1 MRWEQ
6 NNRKTFRS
14 ALMLGAAAT
23 LLWAAPASAQSRQA
37 YSIPSGDA
45 AAAVQRLAVQS
56 GLQIMA
62 PDDDLS
68 GVTTNRVTGSFTPVE
83 ALRRMLAGKGL
94 EVIQK
99 GNVVVIRRA
108 APASEPSEP
117 SEAASGPE
125 QRDAE
130 DIVVTGSRIERAG
143 FDTLQAASATDAA
156 EIRRRSYTNALEV
169 LQDTPGFAPAASS
182 QIGTAQGN
190 LGIAQSFADF
200 FGLGSQRTL
209 TLVNGRRFVSSN
221 TVSGNGESASPGS
234 QVDLNLIPVGLIE
247 RIETVAIGGAPVYG
261 SDAIAGTVN
270 VILKQ
275 DYEGLQLTGQASLSD
290 RGDAANQMVR
300 GLVGRNFDDGR
311 GNIVLA
317 GEYVRQEGMVLADR
331 MPFRFLAPS
340 GNSDRT
346 DGIPAQ
352 QVVEALRYAALTDG
366 GLPYSA
372 GVPMAATYLRNS
384 AGQPVMFGPNGDLV
398 PFTIGAPFPGSST
411 QGIPIFADGGD
422 GLDPAR
428 YTSLLSPNERYL
440 FNVIG
445 NYDLSDSVNFFVEG
459 SYAHTSGTKLSDL
472 FQYAAPNILGGPA
485 ITVRADNPFL
495 SQQAR
500 GIIAANGLTSFQINR
515 NFNDVIDRRPAK
527 TELDVFRIVAGFKGD
542 FTVGDQKW
550 NWDASYNY
558 GRSRNRSEFNQINL
572 TRLINAIDAVSDS
585 SGNIVCRVGG
595 DCVPL
600 NIFGENAASDAAV
613 DYVVDKG
620 VGISRNSMEV
630 FSANL
635 GGKLPFGV
643 AEPIAFSLGVEHRTE
658 KGSFSG
664 NDIINAGI
672 TLLNGALQY
681 PDAPVGGFNTDEI
694 YGEIVAPLVS
704 DAMNLPLVR
713 SLQAE
718 GAVRYV
724 DHSVAGGD
732 ITWSLG
738 ARLQPRLGG
747 ILDGITFR
755 GVYTR
760 AIRNPSIVELFLSP
774 TPSVLSANDVCSAS
788 RVNSGPNPEVR
799 RANCAAAL
807 TAVGAAP
814 PGSFVATTNG
824 ASPFGVLTGNANL
837 DNETARS
844 YSFGLTYQPPAV
856 PGLRMAV
863 DYSHIRLRNAISEF
877 DLRTSQAACY
887 DSPAFPN
894 EPACQAFSR
903 LTAAQ
908 AAQQSAA
915 TGRQRIAGDIADGFT
930 STYYNSASRDFAGII
945 GEIDYRFGV
954 PNIAGD
960 EPGELRL
967 GVKAFHIA
975 HFRTQ
980 TSGGS
985 PVIEN
990 AGTLGSPKWDV
1001 NARIG
1006 YSFHPFDFDVQVLW
1020 TSKSVRDN
1028 NATIEDTPVNDFPAY
1043 TLVNTTFGVEVADGF
1058 ALQFSVRNLFDRK
1071 VPYAATVSRSFSVFD
1086 PIGRTFTARAMV
1098 NF

>member
-1 MRWEQ
+1 MRWERT
-6 NNRKTFRS
+6 NRRHS
-14 ALMLGAAAT
+14 RVALMMGAAAT
-23 LLWAAPASAQSRQA
+23 LLWAVPAAAQGKQNF
-37 YSIPSGDA
+37 SIPAGDA
-45 AAAVQRLAVQS
+45 AASVQRLAIQS
-56 GLQIMA
+56 GLQVMA
-62 PDDDLS
+62 PDADLT
-68 GVTTNRVTGSFTPVE
+68 GITTNRVSGSFTPVE

-94 EVIQK
+94 EVVQN
-99 GNVVVIRRA
+99 GNVIVIRRA
-108 APASEPSEP
+108 GESSAAPTGSEIV
-117 SEAASGPE
+117 G
-125 QRDAE
+125 E
-130 DIVVTGSRIERAG
+130 DIIVTGSRIERVG
-143 FDTLQAASATDAA
+143 FDTLQSATVTDSA
-156 EIRRRSYTNALEV
+156 EIRRRSYTNALEA

-234 QVDLNLIPVGLIE
+234 QVDLNLIPVGLID

-275 DYEGLQLTGQASLSD
+275 DYDGIQLTGQASLSE

-300 GLVGRNFDDGR
+300 GLFGRNFAEGR
-311 GNIVLA
+311 GNIVLS

-331 MPFRFLAPS
+331 LPFRFLTPS
-340 GNSDRT
+340 GNTDRT

-352 QVVEALRYAALTDG
+352 QVVDALRYAALTDG
-366 GLPYSA
+366 GLPYTA
-372 GVPMAATYLRNS
+372 GAPMAATYLRNA
-384 AGQPVMFGPNGDLV
+384 AGQPVMFGPSGDLV
-398 PFTIGAPFPGSST
+398 PFVIGAPFPGSST

-422 GLDPAR
+422 GVDPAR

-445 NYDLSDSVNFFVEG
+445 NYDVADRINLFVEG

-472 FQYAAPNILGGPA
+472 FQFAAPGILGGPA
-485 ITVRADNPFL
+485 ITIQADNAFL
-495 SQQAR
+495 TPQAR
-500 GIIAANGLTSFQINR
+500 GIIAANGLTSFRVNR
-515 NFNDVIDRRPAK
+515 NFNDVIDRKPAK
-527 TELDVFRIVAGFKGD
+527 TELDVYRIVAGFKGD
-542 FTVGDQKW
+542 FDVGDQAW

-558 GRSRNRSEFNQINL
+558 GHSRNRSEFNQINL
-572 TRLINAIDAVSDS
+572 TRLINAIDAVTDT
-585 SGNIVCRVGG
+585 SGRITCRVGG

-600 NIFGENAASDAAV
+600 NIFGDNAASDAAV
-613 DYVVDKG
+613 DYVVEQG
-620 VGISRNSMEV
+620 IGISKNSMEV

-635 GGKLPFGV
+635 GGKLPFGI
-643 AEPIAFSLGVEHRTE
+643 AEPIAFSIGYEHRTE

-664 NDIINAGI
+664 NDIINAGLS
-672 TLLNGALQY
+672 LLNGALQY
-681 PDAPVGGFNTDEI
+681 PDAPEGKFNTDEV
-694 YGEIVAPLVS
+694 YGEVVVPLIS
-704 DAMNLPLVR
+704 DAADVPLIR
-713 SLQAE
+713 TFQAE
-718 GAVRYV
+718 GAIRYV
-724 DHSVAGGD
+724 HHSVSGGD
-732 ITWSLG
+732 VTWSAG

-747 ILDGITFR
+747 LLDGITFR

-774 TPSVLSANDVCSAS
+774 TPSVISANDVCSAS
-788 RVNSGPNPEVR
+788 RVGAGPNPDVR

-807 TAVGAAP
+807 AAVGAPAP
-814 PGSFVATTNG
+814 GAFVATTNG

-837 DNETARS
+837 ENETARS

-863 DYSHIRLRNAISEF
+863 DYSRIKLRNAISEF

-887 DSPAFPN
+887 DSPAFPG

-908 AAQQSAA
+908 AAAQSAA

-930 STYYNSASRDFAGII
+930 ATYYNSASRDFSGII
-945 GEIDYRFGV
+945 GEIDYRFAV
-954 PNIAGD
+954 PNIAGA
-960 EPGELRL
+960 EPGMLRL

-985 PVIEN
+985 PVVEN
-990 AGTLGSPKWDV
+990 AGTQGSPKWDV

-1006 YSFHPFDFDVQVLW
+1006 YAFHPFDFDLQLLW
-1020 TSKSVRDN
+1020 TSKSVRSN
-1028 NATIEDTPVNDFPAY
+1028 NETIEDTPVNDFPAY
-1043 TLVNTTFGVEVADGF
+1043 TLVNTTLGMEVADGF

-1071 VPYAATVSRSFSVFD
+1071 LPYAATVARSFSVFD

>member
-1 MRWEQ
+1 MRWERTGRR
-6 NNRKTFRS
+6 NSRA
-14 ALMLGAAAT
+14 ALMMGIAAALVWT
-23 LLWAAPASAQSRQA
+23 TPAAAQNRQA
-37 YSIPSGDA
+37 FSIPAGDA
-45 AAAVQRLAVQS
+45 AASVQRLAIQAGVQV
-56 GLQIMA
+56 MA
-62 PDDDLS
+62 PDADLS
-68 GVTTNRVTGSFTPVE
+68 GITTNRLSGNFTPIE

-94 EVIQK
+94 EVVQNGAVI
-99 GNVVVIRRA
+99 VIRRSGQSEGSATGA
-108 APASEPSEP
+108 A
-117 SEAASGPE
+117 
-125 QRDAE
+125 AE
-130 DIVVTGSRIERAG
+130 TVGQEIIVTGSRIERTG
-143 FDTLQAASATDAA
+143 FDTLQAASTTDAA
-156 EIRRRSYTNALEV
+156 EIQRRSYTNALEA

-182 QIGTAQGN
+182 QLGTAQGN

-234 QVDLNLIPVGLIE
+234 QVDLNLIPVGLID

-275 DYEGLQLTGQASLSD
+275 DYEGVQLTGQASLSE

-300 GLVGRNFDDGR
+300 GLFGRNFDEGR
-311 GNIVLA
+311 GNIVVS

-331 MPFRFLAPS
+331 MPFRFLTAS
-340 GNSDRT
+340 GNTDRT

-352 QVVEALRYAALTDG
+352 QVVDSLRYAALTDG
-366 GLPYSA
+366 GLPYTA
-372 GVPMAATYLRNS
+372 GVPMASTYLRNA

-398 PFTIGAPFPGSST
+398 PFVIGAPFPGSSSS
-411 QGIPIFADGGD
+411 GIPIFADGGD

-440 FNVIG
+440 LNLMG
-445 NYDLSDSVNFFVEG
+445 NYDVADRVNFFVEG

-472 FQYAAPNILGGPA
+472 FQFAAPGILGGPA
-485 ITVRADNPFL
+485 ITVQADNAFL
-495 SQQAR
+495 TPQAR
-500 GIIAANGLTSFQINR
+500 SIIAANGITSFRINR

-527 TELDVFRIVAGFKGD
+527 TELDVFRIVAGLKGD
-542 FTVGDQKW
+542 FDVGDQLW

-572 TRLINAIDAVSDS
+572 TRLLNSVDAVRDA

-600 NIFGENAASDAAV
+600 NIFGENAASDEAV
-613 DYVVDKG
+613 DYVVEQG
-620 VGISRNSMEV
+620 IGISKNTMEV

-635 GGKLPFGV
+635 GGKLPFGI
-643 AEPIAFSLGVEHRTE
+643 AEPIAFSIGYEHRTE
-658 KGSFSG
+658 KGSFGG
-664 NDIINAGI
+664 NDIINAGL

-681 PDAPVGGFNTDEI
+681 PDAPQGGFNTDEI
-694 YGEIVAPLVS
+694 YGEAVVPLIS
-704 DAMNLPLVR
+704 DAMDLPVIR

-732 ITWSLG
+732 VTWSAG
-738 ARLQPRLGG
+738 ARLQPRFGG
-747 ILDGITFR
+747 LLEGITFR

-760 AIRNPSIVELFLSP
+760 AIRNPSIVELFLNP
-774 TPSVLSANDVCSAS
+774 TPSVISANDVCSAS
-788 RVNSGPNPEVR
+788 RVGAGPNPDVR

-807 TAVGAAP
+807 AAVGAAP
-814 PGSFVATTNG
+814 PGSFIATTNG

-844 YSFGLTYQPPAV
+844 YSFGMTYQPPAI
-856 PGLRMAV
+856 PGLRMAL
-863 DYSHIRLRNAISEF
+863 DYSHIKLRNAISEF

-887 DSPAFPN
+887 DSPSFPD
-894 EPACQAFSR
+894 EAACQAFSR

-930 STYYNSASRDFAGII
+930 ASYYNSASRDFAGII
-945 GEIDYRFGV
+945 GEIDYRFAV
-954 PNIAGD
+954 PNIAGS
-960 EPGELRL
+960 EPGMLRL

-990 AGTLGSPKWDV
+990 AGTLGSPKWDI

-1006 YSFHPFDFDVQVLW
+1006 YAFHPFDLDVQLLW

-1028 NATIEDTPVNDFPAY
+1028 NATIEDTPVNDFPSY
-1043 TLVNTTFGVEVADGF
+1043 TLVNTTLGFEVADGF
-1058 ALQFSVRNLFDRK
+1058 ALQFSVRNLFDK
-1071 VPYAATVSRSFSVFD
+1071 KIPYAATVSRSFSVFD

>member
-1 MRWEQ
+1 MRWERASRM
-6 NNRKTFRS
+6 NSRA
-14 ALMLGAAAT
+14 ALMTGVAAAM
-23 LLWAAPASAQSRQA
+23 LWAAPAMAQERQ
-37 YSIPSGDA
+37 SFTIPAGDA
-45 AAAVQRLAVQS
+45 ATAVQRLAIQS
-56 GLQIMA
+56 GVQVMV
-62 PDDDLS
+62 PDADLS
-68 GVTTNRVTGSFTPVE
+68 GVTTNAVNGSFTPVE

-94 EVIQK
+94 EVVQN
-99 GNVVVIRRA
+99 GDAVVIRRSGSGA
-108 APASEPSEP
+108 SAEVASETVGQE
-117 SEAASGPE
+117 
-125 QRDAE
+125 
-130 DIVVTGSRIERAG
+130 IVVTGSRIERAG
-143 FDTLQAASATDAA
+143 FDTLQAASTTDAE
-156 EIRRRSYTNALEV
+156 EIGRRSYTNALEV

-270 VILKQ
+270 VILKEN
-275 DYEGLQLTGQASLSD
+275 YEGLELTGQASISD

-300 GLVGRNFDDGR
+300 GLFGRNFDEGR
-311 GNIVLA
+311 GNIVLSA
-317 GEYVRQEGMVLADR
+317 EYVRQEGMVLADR
-331 MPFRFLAPS
+331 FPFRFLTPS
-340 GNSDRT
+340 GNTDRT

-366 GLPYSA
+366 GLPYSTL
-372 GVPMAATYLRNS
+372 VPFGPTYLRNS

-398 PFTIGAPFPGSST
+398 PFVLGEAFPGSST

-422 GLDPAR
+422 GMDPAR
-428 YTSLLSPNERYL
+428 YTSLLSPNQRYL
-440 FNVIG
+440 FNAMG
-445 NYDLSDSVNFFVEG
+445 NYDISDRVNFFVEG
-459 SYAHTSGTKLSDL
+459 SYANTQGTKISDL
-472 FQYAAPNILGGPA
+472 FQFAAPNILGGPA
-485 ITVRADNPFL
+485 ITIQADNAFL
-495 SQQAR
+495 TQQAR

-527 TELDVFRIVAGFKGD
+527 TELDVYRIVAGFKGD
-542 FTVGDQKW
+542 LDVGGQAW

-558 GRSRNRSEFNQINL
+558 GSSRNRSEFNQINL
-572 TRLINAIDAVSDS
+572 TRLLNAVDAVTDG

-600 NIFGENAASDAAV
+600 NIFGENAASDEAV
-613 DYVVDKG
+613 DYVVDQG
-620 VGISRNSMEV
+620 IGISKNSMEV

-635 GGKLPFGV
+635 GGKLPFGI
-643 AEPIAFSLGVEHRTE
+643 AEPIAFSIGYEHRTE

-664 NDIINAGI
+664 NDIINGGLS
-672 TLLNGALQY
+672 LLNGSLQY
-681 PDAPVGGFNTDEI
+681 PDAPEGKFNTDEI
-694 YGEIVAPLVS
+694 YGEGVVPLIS
-704 DAMNLPLVR
+704 DAMDVPVIR

-718 GAVRYV
+718 GAIRYV

-732 ITWSLG
+732 VTWSAG
-738 ARLQPRLGG
+738 ARLQPRFGG
-747 ILDGITFR
+747 ILEGITFR

-760 AIRNPSIVELFLSP
+760 AIRNPSIVELFLNP
-774 TPSVLSANDVCSAS
+774 TPSAISANDVCSAS
-788 RVNSGPNPEVR
+788 RVGGGPNPDVR
-799 RANCAAAL
+799 RANCTAAL
-807 TAVGAAP
+807 AAVGAAP
-814 PGSFVATTNG
+814 PGTFVATTNG

-844 YSFGLTYQPPAV
+844 YSFGMTYQPPAI
-856 PGLRMAV
+856 PGLRMAI
-863 DYSHIRLRNAISEF
+863 DYSHIKLRNAIASF

-887 DSPAFPN
+887 DSPNFPD

-930 STYYNSASRDFAGII
+930 ETYYNSASRDFGGII
-945 GEIDYRFGV
+945 GEIDYRFAV
-954 PNIAGD
+954 PNIAGS
-960 EPGELRL
+960 EPGMLRL

-1001 NARIG
+1001 NGRIG
-1006 YSFHPFDFDVQVLW
+1006 YNFHPFDLDVQVLW

-1043 TLVNTTFGVEVADGF
+1043 TLVNTTFGVEVADRF
-1058 ALQFSVRNLFDRK
+1058 TLQLAIRNLFDRK

-1086 PIGRTFTARAMV
+1086 PIGRTYTLRASA